1 MKDTV
6 NIGSKSL
13 TEDWILNYLVSN
25 FPGLNIILKKA
36 VEVSKMSFYT
46 LNSRFKN
53 IYLPL

>member
-1 MKDTV
+1 MTDEKV
-6 NIGSKSL
+6 FSIN
-13 TEDWILNYLVSN
+13 
-25 FPGLNIILKKA
+25 LKKA